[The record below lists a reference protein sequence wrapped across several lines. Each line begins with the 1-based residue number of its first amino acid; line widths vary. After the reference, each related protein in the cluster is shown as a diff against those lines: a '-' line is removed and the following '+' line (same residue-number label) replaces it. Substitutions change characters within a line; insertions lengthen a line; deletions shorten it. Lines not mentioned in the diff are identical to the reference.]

1 MDGYLSFVKF
11 QDDFFGTAV
20 PPADH
25 VALNQ
30 QKMRTMFV
38 TRKPARA
45 AKKHKAQQASAA
57 DEANGGVAVKK
68 KQKVSTPAVRKKAD
82 AKAAPVDGTVAAQT
96 AQQQP
101 SPVASSSGVN
111 TLQVR
116 KKRKITPVLVQP
128 ASAAAATTVSPTS
141 DASNSNAAAAAPAQA
156 KEEAASSTEA
166 QKGGS
171 NGSVEDPI
179 TL

>member
-11 QDDFFGTAV
+11 QDGFFGTAV

-30 QKMRTMFV
+30 QKMRTMFA
-38 TRKPARA
+38 TRKPART

-57 DEANGGVAVKK
+57 DDAYGGVAVKK

-82 AKAAPVDGTVAAQT
+82 AKAAPVDGTVAVQT

-101 SPVASSSGVN
+101 SPVASSFGVN

-128 ASAAAATTVSPTS
+128 TPAAAVTTVSPTS
-141 DASNSNAAAAAPAQA
+141 DASSSNAIAAPAQV
-156 KEEAASSTEA
+156 KEEVASSTEA

-171 NGSVEDPI
+171 NGSAEGPI